1 MPGRRGIAAMFDA
14 TFIKWAISIL
24 TLVGMLWGGYA
35 TLDGRYA
42 HSADVER
49 KFTTLERTLKQGQR
63 QQLRREEF
71 DLLREKEQGP
81 LTRLEKERLQEV
93 QDTVR
98 ELDKEIQKP

>member
-1 MPGRRGIAAMFDA
+1 
-14 TFIKWAISIL
+14 
-24 TLVGMLWGGYA
+24 MLWAGYA

-71 DLLREKEQGP
+71 DLLREQVQMP
-81 LTRLEKERLQEV
+81 LTRLELERLREV
-93 QDTVR
+93 QDVIKDLDR
-98 ELDKEIQKP
+98 EIKQP

>member
-1 MPGRRGIAAMFDA
+1 
-14 TFIKWAISIL
+14 
-24 TLVGMLWGGYA
+24 MLWAGYA

-49 KFTTLERTLKQGQR
+49 KFTGLEKTLKRGQR

-71 DLLREKEQGP
+71 DLLREKAQAP
-81 LTRLEKERLQEV
+81 LTRLEQERLQEV
-93 QDTVR
+93 QDALR